1 MRIAGTSMAELAS
14 ALRATGFGQEA
25 GFAFSRF
32 SEEFLPCPKGT
43 FVNSSSRGNEGC
55 IVCPPGIF

>member
-1 MRIAGTSMAELAS
+1 MRELAS
-14 ALRATGFGQEA
+14 ALKAMGIGQKV
-25 GFAFSRF
+25 GFAFSKF
-32 SEEFLPCPKGT
+32 IEEFLPCPKGT